1 MVFVLLGVWR
11 KNLSML
17 NIGIKDWINYNP
29 NVGVEALHHIGLPG
43 TGKSNMSTGL
53 AQKCLQR
60 GELLVMPGDRFC
72 EWRHFPFHPKF
83 PTKIKILI
91 PKGIELFYYNFKRNG
106 WFHEVD
112 FSEINIFDHLDKD
125 HKLLVIYDQHLP
137 LSDRAKLWTLF
148 AEQLLNRDVFLET
161 AIGLLFHEA
170 GIYFPEFASGDQ
182 WRATKKFSELFVE
195 FRKGLVRT
203 QLVSQLDTEIESTIR
218 KKCMYACIRKT
229 RLSRSGGW
237 PKALVKRAPF
247 TAINEFHWVYGG
259 LYNRNNTITKFFENK
274 KIFKIIPR
282 LSMNGVPKGTPPEK
296 FRQRKK
302 FVCSKCN
309 YEWIANVDK
318 PKYCPNP
325 KCKSWLEL

>member
-1 MVFVLLGVWR
+1 
-11 KNLSML
+11 ML
-17 NIGIKDWINYNP
+17 NIGIKDWIKFNP

-53 AQKCLQR
+53 AQKCLQK

-83 PTKIKILI
+83 PTKIRILV
-91 PKGIELFYYNFKRNG
+91 PKEVELFYYNFKPNS

-112 FSEINIFDHLDKD
+112 FNELNIFDYLNKE

-137 LSDRAKLWTLF
+137 LGVRSLLWTRL
-148 AEQLLNRDVFLET
+148 AEQLLNRDIFLER

-182 WRATKKFSELFVE
+182 WRAIKKFSELFVE

-237 PKALVKRAPF
+237 PKALVKKAPF
-247 TAINEFHWVYGG
+247 TSLNEYHWVYGG

-282 LSMNGVPKGTPPEK
+282 LSMNGVPKTGIVREKVVRQEIICSRCQYQWTP
-296 FRQRKK
+296 R
-302 FVCSKCN
+302 
-309 YEWIANVDK
+309 IDK
-318 PKYCPNP
+318 PKKCP
-325 KCKSWLEL
+325 KCKSWLEI